1 MCECCSRDGRTTMI
15 AYTRGA
21 IVIREKFIRP
31 KTLGIEVQGHKH
43 GSFYRGNP
51 EWRQGSNVD
60 LNCCLLTPSIN
71 LSGFPFFLNI
81 TEPNNC
87 SRRVCSSVTFKTW
100 VRFPSAPPRD
110 YMISDR
116 LSILERKPC
125 SLRMAARDNAGKSSK
140 KTKRHYKEHY
150 RKDWDKD
157 LWD

>member
-1 MCECCSRDGRTTMI
+1 MCECCGDKEEHT
-15 AYTRGA
+15 AYTRVA

-43 GSFYRGNP
+43 GSFSPNI
-51 EWRQGSNVD
+51 
-60 LNCCLLTPSIN
+60 IN
-71 LSGFPFFLNI
+71 SF
-81 TEPNNC
+81 ESNNC
-87 SRRVCSSVTFKTW
+87 SCRVSSSVTFKTW

-125 SLRMAARDNAGKSSK
+125 SLRMAARDNAGKKSK